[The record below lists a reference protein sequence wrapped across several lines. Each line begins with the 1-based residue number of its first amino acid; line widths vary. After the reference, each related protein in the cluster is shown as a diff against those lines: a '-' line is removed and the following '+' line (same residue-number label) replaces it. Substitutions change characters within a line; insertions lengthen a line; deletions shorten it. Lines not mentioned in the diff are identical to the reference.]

1 MRVTAVT
8 TTVPG
13 PRKPRLLSF
22 IRALRLAGHDVSV
35 VATSDFSQAGGSA
48 VDDEGWPCSGSSAC
62 LSRGCP
68 TR

>member
-48 VDDEGWPCSGSSAC
+48 VNDEGLAVLREAGVSFT
-62 LSRGCP
+62 RCP